1 MKSVAEIAIIG
12 LIGTFSIIAG
22 IVIPPTV
29 MKSTVGKELLLS
41 YNFEKAQH
49 GLLSLLSSTQ
59 NNKPVYELI
68 STKMLIKNSDYL
80 NTEMQNIFAIFD
92 RAIGTSYCILIDPDE
107 QRIQKDAFTGKVCEA
122 DAIFNT
128 IIVVPYNKDALVKVL
143 GFGVK

>member
-12 LIGTFSIIAG
+12 LIGTVSIIVG

-68 STKMLIKNSDYL
+68 STKILIKNSDYL
-80 NTEMQNIFAIFD
+80 STEMQNIFAK
-92 RAIGTSYCILIDPDE
+92 AIGTSYCILVDPDE
-107 QRIQKDAFTGKVCEA
+107 QMIQKDAFTGKVCEA

-128 IIVVPYNKDALVKVL
+128 IIVVPYNKDSLVKVI

>member
-12 LIGTFSIIAG
+12 IIGTVSIIAG
-22 IVIPPTV
+22 IVIIPAV

-59 NNKPVYELI
+59 NSKPVYELI
-68 STKMLIKNSDYL
+68 STKIIIKNSDYL
-80 NTEMQNIFAIFD
+80 STEMQDIFGK
-92 RAIGTSYCILIDPDE
+92 AIGTNYCILVDPDK
-107 QRIQKDAFTGKVCEA
+107 QGAQKDAFTGKVCEV
-122 DAIFNT
+122 DTIFNT
-128 IIVVPYNKDALVKVL
+128 IIVVPYNKDALVKVI

>member
-12 LIGTFSIIAG
+12 LIGTVSIIAG
-22 IVIPPTV
+22 IVIPPAV

-59 NNKPVYELI
+59 NDKPVYELI
-68 STKMLIKNSDYL
+68 STKIIIKNSDYL
-80 NTEMQNIFAIFD
+80 SSEMQNIFAK
-92 RAIGTSYCILIDPDE
+92 AIGANYCILVDSDE
-107 QRIQKDAFTGKVCEA
+107 QRAQKDAFTGKVCEV
-122 DAIFNT
+122 DTTFNT
-128 IIVVPYNKDALVKVL
+128 IIVVPYNKDSLVKVI